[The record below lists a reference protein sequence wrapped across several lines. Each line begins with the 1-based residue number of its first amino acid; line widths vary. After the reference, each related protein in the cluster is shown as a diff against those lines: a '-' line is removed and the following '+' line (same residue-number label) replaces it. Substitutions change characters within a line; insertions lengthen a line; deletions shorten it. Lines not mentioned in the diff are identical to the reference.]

1 MPRKPEP
8 QLRARILEAALV
20 LFVKGGEKGLSM
32 RTLAKLAR
40 TNTPAVYRRF
50 RNREAILRAIAEHFR
65 RNSFAALEQ
74 CRSLEEICG
83 VLLDRALSRPREYEL
98 FYSELISKLPGPRA
112 NFEFTKKRAA
122 EWLGGAPEDHV
133 KLVLALFALI
143 HGTAMLLISGA
154 VMPENQARMRA
165 TFTASVPVL
174 LKHAANLR

>member
-74 CRSLEEICG
+74 CQSLEEICG

-133 KLVLALFALI
+133 ELVLALFALI

-154 VMPENQARMRA
+154 VMPGNQARMRA
-165 TFTASVPVL
+165 AFTASVPVL
-174 LKHAANLR
+174 LKRAASLR